1 MSKLLWE
8 PSEEWIKHANMTKF
22 TDFVNKKYN
31 LDINSYFQL
40 YNWSIEKIPDFWEAM
55 WDYGG
60 TIASKKYKTVA
71 ENFDDFFTVKWFPG
85 ARLNFAENLLRHQ
98 DDKDRL
104 AFIFYGENQISRK
117 MTYNEL
123 YSQVGRFA
131 KSLHELDV
139 TPGDCVAGYI
149 PNLIETVIAM
159 LAATSLGATWSS
171 CGAELGP
178 TAVLDRL
185 GQIKPKILITAD
197 GYFYGKTGKTGK
209 TFSSINNIEQV
220 VKGLPSVDKVIVTSY
235 VEETPNINNIPHSIF
250 YNEFISP
257 ETHPNIKFAQL
268 PFSHPGYI
276 MFSSGTTG
284 KPKCMVQS
292 TGGVLLTQLR
302 DLMLHT
308 DLKREDRITYNTS
321 PSWMMWNWLNC
332 SLAVGATIILYDG
345 NPLFPDWGNMWKLI
359 QDEKITIF
367 GTSASYL
374 HYLSGIGAQP
384 GKRYDLSSLRV
395 ISQTASSI
403 SSEAMEWLYKEVK
416 KDFHFNSITG
426 GSDLNAIFAGGCPI
440 LPLYAEIPIQCR
452 ALGMKVEA
460 YNDEAIAIRDQQG
473 ELVVEHP
480 FPSGPLYFWDDPD
493 NKRYEQAYFT
503 FFKPKG
509 KTVWRHGDYIIIHSK
524 TGGMTVLGR
533 SDAVLK
539 PSGVRI
545 GTSEIYN
552 TVETLPEIED
562 SLAIV
567 QSWWGDQRVILFLK
581 VAEGNSLTEELK
593 KKITKV
599 LREKASPRHVPA
611 LILET
616 PDIPYTFSMKK
627 VEIAVSNIIH
637 GKPVTNRE
645 ALSNPESLDYFEKIR
660 SNLV

>member
-1 MSKLLWE
+1 R
-8 PSEEWIKHANMTKF
+8 T
-22 TDFVNKKYN
+22 Y
-31 LDINSYFQL
+31 YQL
-40 YNWSIEKIPDFWEAM
+40 YNWSIENIPDFWGAM
-55 WDYGG
+55 WDYTGI
-60 TIASKKYKTVA
+60 IASRKYDTIV
-71 ENFDDFFTVKWFPG
+71 EDLDDFFAVKWFPG
-85 ARLNFAENLLRHQ
+85 AKLNFAENLLRHHNNEEQ
-98 DDKDRL
+98 L
-104 AFIFYGENQISRK
+104 AYIFYGENQRTK
-117 MTYNEL
+117 QMTYNEL
-123 YSQVGRFA
+123 FFQVARFA
-131 KSLHELDV
+131 KSLQELDV
-139 TPGDCVAGYI
+139 SPGDCVAGYI

-159 LAATSLGATWSS
+159 LAATSLGASWAS

-178 TAVLDRL
+178 TAVLDRF
-185 GQIKPKILITAD
+185 GQIKPKVLITAD
-197 GYFYGKTGKTGK
+197 GYFYKGK
-209 TFSSINNIEQV
+209 TFPSLNNVEQV
-220 VKGLPSVDKVIVTSY
+220 VKGLPSVKKVVVTSY
-235 VEETPNINNIPHSIF
+235 ISETPSINMIPHSMF
-250 YNEFISP
+250 YNEFISS
-257 ETHPNIKFAQL
+257 ETHPSIKFAQL

-302 DLMLHT
+302 DLILHT

-332 SLAVGATIILYDG
+332 SLAVGATILLYDG
-345 NPLFPDWGNMWKLI
+345 NPLYPDWGAMWKLI

-374 HYLSGIGAQP
+374 HYLSGIGAKP
-384 GKRYDLSSLRV
+384 GTMYDLSSLRV

-440 LPLYAEIPIQCR
+440 LPLYSEVPIQCR

-460 YNDEAIAIRDQQG
+460 YTDNAVAVRDQQA
-473 ELVVEHP
+473 ELVIEHP
-480 FPSGPLYFWDDPD
+480 FPSAPLYFWNDPD
-493 NKRYEQAYFT
+493 NERYERAYFT

-509 KTVWRHGDYIIIHSK
+509 KTVWRHGDYIILYSETEGIK
-524 TGGMTVLGR
+524 VFGR

-562 SLAIV
+562 SLAIG
-567 QSWWGDQRVILFLK
+567 QSWKGDQRIVLFVK
-581 VAEGNSLTEELK
+581 IAEGHSLTEELK
-593 KKITKV
+593 IKIKKI

-611 LILET
+611 IILET

-627 VEIAVSNIIH
+627 VEMAVTNILH
-637 GKPVTNRE
+637 GKPVTNRG

-660 SNLV
+660 SQIERM

>member
-1 MSKLLWE
+1 ISSKE
-8 PSEEWIKHANMTKF
+8 
-22 TDFVNKKYN
+22 Y
-31 LDINSYFQL
+31 DIVVEDS
-40 YNWSIEKIPDFWEAM
+40 
-55 WDYGG
+55 
-60 TIASKKYKTVA
+60 
-71 ENFDDFFTVKWFPG
+71 DDFFAVKWFPG
-85 ARLNFAENLLRHQ
+85 AKLNFAENLLRHHNNKEQ
-98 DDKDRL
+98 L
-104 AFIFYGENQISRK
+104 AYIFYGENQRTK
-117 MTYNEL
+117 QMTYHEL
-123 YSQVGRFA
+123 FFQVARFA
-131 KSLHELDV
+131 KSLQELDV
-139 TPGDCVAGYI
+139 SPGDCVAGYI

-159 LAATSLGATWSS
+159 LAATSLGASWAS

-178 TAVLDRL
+178 TAVLDRF
-185 GQIKPKILITAD
+185 GQIKPKVLITAD
-197 GYFYGKTGKTGK
+197 GYFYKGK
-209 TFSSINNIEQV
+209 TFTNINNVEQV
-220 VKGLPSVDKVIVTSY
+220 VKGLPSVEKVVVTSY
-235 VEETPNINNIPHSIF
+235 VSETPPINTIPHSMF
-250 YNEFISP
+250 YNEFISS
-257 ETHPNIKFAQL
+257 ETRPNIKFAQL

-302 DLMLHT
+302 DLILHT
-308 DLKREDRITYNTS
+308 DLKIEDRITYNTS

-332 SLAVGATIILYDG
+332 SLAVGATILLYDG
-345 NPLFPDWGNMWKLI
+345 NPLYPDWGAMWKLI

-384 GKRYDLSSLRV
+384 GKMYDLSSLRV

-440 LPLYAEIPIQCR
+440 LPLYSEVPIQCR
-452 ALGMKVEA
+452 ALGMKIEA
-460 YNDEAIAIRDQQG
+460 YNDNGVAVRDQQA

-480 FPSGPLYFWDDPD
+480 FPSAPLYFWNDPD
-493 NKRYEQAYFT
+493 NKRYERAYFT

-509 KTVWRHGDYIIIHSK
+509 KTVWRHGDYIILHSE
-524 TGGMTVLGR
+524 TEGITVFGR

-552 TVETLPEIED
+552 TVEPLPEIED
-562 SLAIV
+562 SLAIG
-567 QSWWGDQRVILFLK
+567 QSWKGDQRIVLFVK
-581 VAEGNSLTEELK
+581 IAEGYALTEELK
-593 KKITKV
+593 INIKKI

-611 LILET
+611 IILET

-627 VEIAVSNIIH
+627 VEMAVTNILH
-637 GKPVTNRE
+637 GKPVTNRG

-660 SNLV
+660 SQIERM

>member
-1 MSKLLWE
+1 MKILPKLLWA
-8 PSEEWIKHANMTKF
+8 PSEEQIKQTNMTGF
-22 TDFVNKKYN
+22 IEFVNNEYN
-31 LDINSYFQL
+31 LDLTSYHQL
-40 YNWSIEKIPDFWEAM
+40 YNWSIENIPDFWAAM

-60 TIASKKYKTVA
+60 IIASRKYKTVVD
-71 ENFDDFFTVKWFPG
+71 NFDDFFTVEWFPG
-85 ARLNFAENLLRHQ
+85 ARLNFAENLLRYH
-98 DDKDRL
+98 DDKNHL
-104 AFIFYGENQISRK
+104 AFIFHGENQRSRR
-117 MTYNEL
+117 MTYSEL
-123 YSQVGRFA
+123 FSQVTRFA
-131 KSLHELDV
+131 KTLHELNV
-139 TPGDCVAGYI
+139 TLGDCVAGYI

-159 LAATSLGATWSS
+159 LAATSLGATWAS

-178 TAVLDRL
+178 TAVLDRFS
-185 GQIKPKILITAD
+185 QIEPKIIITSD
-197 GYFYGKTGKTGK
+197 GYFYKGK
-209 TFSSINNIEQV
+209 TFSSINNVEQV
-220 VKGLPSVDKVIVTSY
+220 IRELPSVERVIVTPY
-235 VEETPNINNIPHSIF
+235 IKETPNIDTIPHSTH
-250 YNEFISP
+250 YLEFLAP
-257 ETHPNIKFAQL
+257 ETHPHIKFEQL

-302 DLMLHT
+302 DLILHT
-308 DLKREDRITYNTS
+308 DVKKTDRITYNTS

-332 SLAVGATIILYDG
+332 SLAVGATILLYDG
-345 NPLFPDWGNMWKLI
+345 NPLYPDWGAMWKLI
-359 QDEKITIF
+359 QGEKITIF

-384 GKRYDLSSLRV
+384 GKKYDLSSLRV
-395 ISQTASSI
+395 ISQTASPI

-440 LPLYAEIPIQCR
+440 LPLYAEVPIQCR

-460 YNDEAIAIRDQQG
+460 YNDKAVAVRDQQA

-480 FPSGPLYFWDDPD
+480 FPSAPLYFWNDPK
-493 NKRYEQAYFT
+493 NKKYEQAYFT
-503 FFKPKG
+503 FFKPTG
-509 KTVWRHGDYIIIHSK
+509 KTVWRHGDYIIIHRE
-524 TGGMTVLGR
+524 TEGITVFGR

-562 SLAIV
+562 SLAIG
-567 QSWWGDQRVILFLK
+567 QNWKGDQRIILFVK
-581 VAEGNSLTEELK
+581 ITEGYSLTEELK
-593 KKITKV
+593 NKIKKI
-599 LREKASPRHVPA
+599 LREKASPRHVPT

-627 VEIAVSNIIH
+627 VEIAVTNIIH
-637 GKPVTNRE
+637 GKPVTNRG
-645 ALSNPESLDYFEKIR
+645 ALSNPESLDFFEKIR
-660 SNLV
+660 FDLV

>member
-1 MSKLLWE
+1 MEIFLEVLWE
-8 PSEEWIKHANMTKF
+8 PSEEQIKQANF
-22 TDFVNKKYN
+22 TSFIEFVNRKYG
-31 LDINSYFQL
+31 LDLISYHQL
-40 YNWSIEKIPDFWEAM
+40 YYWSIENIPDFWASM
-55 WDYGG
+55 WEYGG
-60 TIASKKYKTVA
+60 IISSKNYTTVVDH
-71 ENFDDFFTVKWFPG
+71 FDDFFAVKWFPG
-85 ARLNFAENLLRHQ
+85 ARLNFAENLLRHYK
-98 DDKDRL
+98 DMNHVAYIFHGEDKR
-104 AFIFYGENQISRK
+104 SKR

-123 YSQVGRFA
+123 FSQVARFA
-131 KSLHELDV
+131 KSLQELDI

-159 LAATSLGATWSS
+159 LAATSLGATWAS
-171 CGAELGP
+171 CGGELGP
-178 TAVLDRL
+178 TAVLDRFS
-185 GQIKPKILITAD
+185 QIKPKVLITAD
-197 GYFYGKTGKTGK
+197 GYFYKGK
-209 TFSSINNIEQV
+209 TFRSINNVEQV
-220 VKGLPSVDKVIVTSY
+220 VKGLPSVEKVIVTTY
-235 VEETPNINNIPHSIF
+235 VNKTPTINSIPHSIL

-257 ETHPNIKFAQL
+257 ETRPDIKFRQL

-302 DLMLHT
+302 DLILHT
-308 DLKREDRITYNTS
+308 DLKREDRIIYNTS

-332 SLAVGATIILYDG
+332 SLAVGATILLYDG
-345 NPLFPDWGNMWKLI
+345 NPLYPDWGAMWKLI

-384 GKRYDLSSLRV
+384 GKKYDLSSLRV
-395 ISQTASSI
+395 VSQTASSI

-440 LPLYAEIPIQCR
+440 LPLYKEIPIQCR

-460 YNDEAIAIRDQQG
+460 YNDDAMSVRDQQA
-473 ELVVEHP
+473 ELIVEHP
-480 FPSGPLYFWDDPD
+480 FPSAPLYFWDDP
-493 NKRYEQAYFT
+493 NNERYKRAYFT
-503 FFKPKG
+503 FFQPKG
-509 KTVWRHGDYIIIHSK
+509 KIVWRHGDYIILHSE
-524 TGGMTVLGR
+524 TEGITVLGR

-562 SLAIV
+562 SLAIG
-567 QSWWGDQRVILFLK
+567 QSWKGDQRVILFVKL
-581 VAEGNSLTEELK
+581 AAGYSLTEELK
-593 KKITKV
+593 IKIKNL

-611 LILET
+611 IILET
-616 PDIPYTFSMKK
+616 PDIPYTYSMKK
-627 VEIAVSNIIH
+627 VEIAVTNILH
-637 GKPVTNRE
+637 DKPVTNIG
-645 ALSNPESLDYFEKIR
+645 ALSNPKSLDYFKKIR
-660 SNLV
+660 SDFT

>member
-1 MSKLLWE
+1 MVKMLWK
-8 PSEEWIKHANMTKF
+8 PSEDWINKANMTHF
-22 TDFVNKKYN
+22 IDVVNNKYN
-31 LDINSYFQL
+31 LEIKSYFEL
-40 YNWSIEKIPDFWEAM
+40 YEWSITNIEEFWAAM

-60 TIASKKYKTVA
+60 IVSSKNYKTVVD
-71 ENFDDFFTVKWFPG
+71 NFDDFFAVKWFPG

-98 DDKDRL
+98 DDKDRF
-104 AFIFYGENQISRK
+104 AFIFHGENQRSKTI
-117 MTYNEL
+117 TYHEL
-123 YSQVGRFA
+123 YSQVARFA
-131 KSLHELDV
+131 KSLHEMDV
-139 TPGDCVAGYI
+139 SPGDCVAGYI

-159 LAATSLGATWSS
+159 LAATSLGAKWAS

-197 GYFYGKTGKTGK
+197 GYFYKGK
-209 TFSSINNIEQV
+209 TFPSIINVEQV
-220 VKGLPSVDKVIVTSY
+220 VKGLPSVKKVIVTPY
-235 VEETPNINNIPHSIF
+235 TEESPKIDHIPRSIH
-250 YNEFISP
+250 YNEFLSSKTRP
-257 ETHPNIKFAQL
+257 EFIQL

-302 DLMLHT
+302 DLILHT
-308 DLKREDRITYNTS
+308 DVKKTDRIIYITS
-321 PSWMMWNWLNC
+321 PSWMMWNWLTC

-345 NPLFPDWGNMWKLI
+345 NPLYPNWGAMWKLI
-359 QDEKITIF
+359 QDEKISIF

-384 GKRYDLSSLRV
+384 GKKYDLSSLRV

-403 SSEAMEWLYKEVK
+403 SSEAMEWLYKDVK

-440 LPLYAEIPIQCR
+440 LPLYVEAPIQCR
-452 ALGMKVEA
+452 ALGMKIEA
-460 YNDEAIAIRDQQG
+460 YNDEAKPVRDQQA

-480 FPSGPLYFWDDPD
+480 FPSAPLYFWDDL
-493 NKRYEQAYFT
+493 NNEKYEQAYFT

-509 KTVWRHGDYIIIHSK
+509 KIVWRHGDYIIIHSE
-524 TGGMTVLGR
+524 TGGITVFGR

-552 TVETLPEIED
+552 TVEMLPEIED
-562 SLAIV
+562 SLAIG
-567 QSWWGDQRVILFLK
+567 QSWKGDQRVILFVKL
-581 VAEGNSLTEELK
+581 AENYSLTEELK
-593 KKITKV
+593 NKIKRV
-599 LREKASPRHVPA
+599 LREKASPRHIPA

-627 VEIAVSNIIH
+627 VELAVANILH
-637 GKPVTNRE
+637 GKPVTNRG

-660 SNLV
+660 QILSNE

>member
-1 MSKLLWE
+1 LKKLLWE
-8 PSEEWIKHANMTKF
+8 PSKEWINQTNLTLFIK
-22 TDFVNKKYN
+22 FVNSKFS
-31 LDINSYFQL
+31 LELTSYHHL
-40 YNWSIEKIPDFWEAM
+40 YHWSIENIPDFWAAM
-55 WDYGG
+55 WDFGG
-60 TIASKKYKTVA
+60 IIASKKYDA
-71 ENFDDFFTVKWFPG
+71 IAHNFDDFFAVKWFPG

-98 DDKDRL
+98 DDKNHL
-104 AFIFYGENQISRK
+104 AFIFHGENQRSKK
-117 MTYNEL
+117 MTYNEI
-123 YSQVGRFA
+123 YSQVARFA

-159 LAATSLGATWSS
+159 LAATSLGAKWAS
-171 CGAELGP
+171 CGAELGS

-185 GQIKPKILITAD
+185 GQIRPKVLITAD
-197 GYFYGKTGKTGK
+197 GYFYKGKVFNSTK
-209 TFSSINNIEQV
+209 NVEQA
-220 VKGLPSVDKVIVTSY
+220 VKGLPSIKKVIVTPY
-235 VEETPNINNIPHSIF
+235 VEETPKINTIPHSTS
-250 YNEFISP
+250 YDEFLSP
-257 ETHPNIKFAQL
+257 ETHPNIKFNQL
-268 PFSHPGYI
+268 PFSHPGYV

-302 DLMLHT
+302 DLLLHT
-308 DLKREDRITYNTS
+308 DVKKTDRITYNTS

-345 NPLFPDWGNMWKLI
+345 NPLYPDWGAMWKII

-374 HYLSGIGAQP
+374 HYLSGSGAQP
-384 GKRYDLSSLRV
+384 RLKYDLSSLRV

-403 SSEAMEWLYKEVK
+403 SSEAIEWLYKEVK

-460 YNDEAIAIRDQQG
+460 YNDEAIAVRDQQA

-480 FPSGPLYFWDDPD
+480 FPSGPLFFWNDPG
-493 NKRYEQAYFT
+493 NKRYKQAYFT

-509 KTVWRHGDYIIIHSK
+509 KTVWRHGDYIIIHSE
-524 TGGMTVLGR
+524 TGGITVFGR

-552 TVETLPEIED
+552 IVEAIPEVAD
-562 SLAIV
+562 SLAIG
-567 QSWWGDQRVILFLK
+567 QAWKGDQRVILFVK
-581 VAEGNSLTEELK
+581 IATGFDLTEGLK
-593 KKITKV
+593 IKIKKA
-599 LREKASPRHVPA
+599 LREKTSPRHVPA
-611 LILET
+611 LIIET

-637 GKPVTNRE
+637 DKPVTNRD
-645 ALSNPESLDYFEKIR
+645 ALSNPESLDFFEKIR
-660 SNLV
+660 SNLNNQS

>member
-1 MSKLLWE
+1 MLKLLWE
-8 PSEEWIKHANMTKF
+8 PSEEQIKQANMTSF
-22 TDFVNKKYN
+22 IEFVNGKYN
-31 LDINSYFQL
+31 LDLTSYYQI
-40 YNWSIEKIPDFWEAM
+40 YNWSIENISDFWASM

-60 TIASKKYKTVA
+60 IIASRKYDTVV

-98 DDKDRL
+98 DDKDQI
-104 AFIFYGENQISRK
+104 AYIFQGETQRSKK

-123 YSQVGRFA
+123 FSQVARFA

-139 TPGDCVAGYI
+139 TSGDCVAGYI

-159 LAATSLGATWSS
+159 LAATSLGATWAS
-171 CGAELGP
+171 CGAELGSK
-178 TAVLDRL
+178 AVLDRL

-197 GYFYGKTGKTGK
+197 GYFYKGK
-209 TFSSINNIEQV
+209 TFPSINNVEQV
-220 VKGLPSVDKVIVTSY
+220 VKELPSVEKVIVTSY
-235 VEETPNINNIPHSIF
+235 VEEAPKIDIIPRSIHYDEFLSSETSPDINF
-250 YNEFISP
+250 
-257 ETHPNIKFAQL
+257 KQL

-284 KPKCMVQS
+284 KPKCMVQR

-302 DLMLHT
+302 DLILHT
-308 DLKREDRITYNTS
+308 DLKKDDRITYNTS

-332 SLAVGATIILYDG
+332 SLAVGATILLYDG
-345 NPLFPDWGNMWKLI
+345 NPLYPDWGTMWKLI

-384 GKRYDLSSLRV
+384 GKKYDLSSLRV

-403 SSEAMEWLYKEVK
+403 SSEAMQWLYKEVK

-440 LPLYAEIPIQCR
+440 LPLYSEVPIQCR
-452 ALGMKVEA
+452 ALGMRVEA
-460 YNDEAIAIRDQQG
+460 YNDEALAVRDQQG
-473 ELVVEHP
+473 ELVVELP
-480 FPSGPLYFWDDPD
+480 FPSAPLYFWDDPNND
-493 NKRYEQAYFT
+493 RYEQAYFT

-509 KTVWRHGDYIIIHSK
+509 KTVWRHGDYIVIHSE
-524 TGGMTVLGR
+524 TGGMTVFGR

-562 SLAIV
+562 SLAIG
-567 QSWWGDQRVILFLK
+567 QSWRGDQRVVLFVKLA
-581 VAEGNSLTEELK
+581 VDFSLTDELK
-593 KKITKV
+593 NKIKRV
-599 LREKASPRHVPA
+599 LREKTSPRHVPA

-645 ALSNPESLDYFEKIR
+645 ALSNPASLDYFEKIR
-660 SNLV
+660 SDLV